1 LGLKSREVSVLFTE
15 DHEMARLNKAYRR
28 KEGPTNVLAFS
39 MLEGEVV
46 PHSKVLGDIVIS
58 LDTAEREASQM
69 GIPLFQ
75 HVVRLMI
82 HGLLHLVGYDHEE
95 DEEAMTMDNEEER
108 LISLAISNE
117 VEHQEA

>member
-69 GIPLFQ
+69 GSPLFQ

-95 DEEAMTMDNEEER
+95 DEEAMTMDKEEER

>member
-82 HGLLHLVGYDHEE
+82 HSLLHLVGYVHEE

>member
-1 LGLKSREVSVLFTE
+1 
-15 DHEMARLNKAYRR
+15 MARLNKAYRR

-58 LDTAEREASQM
+58 LDTAEREAAQM